1 MSKKYNKK
9 SYNAKKSNSNNK
21 SKHNNLNKNNTNKK
35 NANKKNSSKDI
46 EYTTITIEEEKNK
59 NTVTTN
65 ENNTKNNT
73 IEQKDVKTS
82 EESNVGEKKPSLQ
95 DFTGNAKDIFS
106 TNKQKYENTMS
117 SAVILLTFGVIGLF
131 VEFLALVGAIYLP
144 MLTFQYVLMFLVFSF
159 FLAAGIFSY
168 RKANTYKDGMK
179 SEEEQRNKVDYFLND
194 LLTDQ
199 VLKELKSEELSEEE
213 NYVLTIEKLRDMIL
227 DKYPEYDKELLES
240 MIDDYLNEHF

>member
-1 MSKKYNKK
+1 MSQKYNK
-9 SYNAKKSNSNNK
+9 STKKNNNNKKNNNK
-21 SKHNNLNKNNTNKK
+21 SNNTVNKK
-35 NANKKNSSKDI
+35 ITKKDLKKSEYTTVTDDEIKDI
-46 EYTTITIEEEKNK
+46 EIT
-59 NTVTTN
+59 
-65 ENNTKNNT
+65 
-73 IEQKDVKTS
+73 KDIT
-82 EESNVGEKKPSLQ
+82 ESEKKPSLQ
-95 DFTGNAKDIFS
+95 DFTGNAKDIFA

-159 FLAAGIFSY
+159 FLASGVFSY
-168 RKANTYKDGMK
+168 RKANTFKDGMK
-179 SEEEQRNKVDYFLND
+179 AEEEQRNKVNYFLND

-213 NYVLTIEKLRDMIL
+213 NYVFTIEKLRDMIL
-227 DKYPEYDKELLES
+227 DKYPEYDKELLEY